1 MELRECNTVLE
12 SVSSVSDLRSV
23 PYKNA
28 HILENLLNSETT
40 DTNGKSP
47 HKILMTALK
56 Q

>member
-12 SVSSVSDLRSV
+12 SVSSVSDLRS
-23 PYKNA
+23 YKNA

>member
-12 SVSSVSDLRSV
+12 SVSSVSDLRS
-23 PYKNA
+23 YKNA
-28 HILENLLNSETT
+28 HIL